1 MPTPQQRL
9 LQLALDYDVL
19 RFGEFTLKSGRQSPY
34 FFNAG
39 LFNTGHALQ
48 VIGECYADIILQ
60 ENLTL
65 DMLFGPAYKGIP
77 LVSAAAMGL
86 ATRGKDYP
94 YAFNRKEAKDHGE
107 GGVFVGAPIQGNIVL
122 VDDVITAGTAIRES
136 VKLIEAAGARVSGI
150 VVLFDRQERMTDS
163 PLSTLNM
170 LSQQLS
176 IPVKA
181 LASFSDV
188 LALIE
193 HDEKYSHY
201 VAAMKQYQQQY
212 GSSVAL

>member
-19 RFGEFTLKSGRQSPY
+19 RFGEFTLKSGRLSPY

-39 LFNTGHALQ
+39 LFNTGHALK
-48 VIGECYADIILQ
+48 ILGECYADVIEQ
-60 ENLTL
+60 EKLPL

-77 LVSAAAMGL
+77 LVSAAAVAL
-86 ATRGKDYP
+86 AAKGKDYP

-107 GGVFVGAPIQGNIVL
+107 GGVFVGAPIQGNILL

-136 VKLIEAAGARVSGI
+136 VSLIQAAGAQVSGI
-150 VVLFDRQERMTDS
+150 VVLFDRQERMNDA
-163 PLSTLNM
+163 PMSTLNM
-170 LSQQLS
+170 LSHQLNV
-176 IPVKA
+176 PVRA

-193 HDEKYSHY
+193 RDDRYAAHVSAMLKYRDLHG
-201 VAAMKQYQQQY
+201 A
-212 GSSVAL
+212 